1 MKKQITFI
9 LTLLLA
15 ASLAACSTQAAV
27 VTEPAD
33 TGAQNTATVVELD
46 NNSSATEESTSPV
59 ADVEIT
65 TYTHEASS
73 DYTWEVNDEMA
84 VVLNGVTASAES
96 GAVQIDG
103 SIVTISAGGTYR
115 LSGNLTDG
123 QVIVNSPDKEVV
135 RLILDGVEIASS
147 TSASIYIADAEKVI
161 IILAEDSQNILTDGS
176 AYVFANVE
184 DEEPNAAIFSAAD
197 LTLYGNGE
205 LTVNANFNDGIASK
219 DGLILASGTI
229 TINAADDG
237 VRGKDYM
244 VVKDGTISI
253 TATRDGLKADND
265 SDAALGYVE
274 INNGEISITAG
285 GDAVTAQTGVLINDG
300 NLILASGGGSGAWL
314 DETLSAKG
322 IKGLTSVTINGGTF
336 SINSADDSI
345 HSNGKITINNG
356 AFQLAS
362 ADDGMHADTSLTING
377 GEITINQSYEGIESA
392 LITINDGNIHIN
404 ASDDGINVASGVD
417 GSGGMFGGRPGVQP
431 GTDLF
436 AAGGDYYLYINGG
449 YVVVNADGDG
459 LDANGGIVMTDGVV
473 LVNGPTNNGNGALD
487 YRSNFTISGGL
498 IVAVGSSGMAQA
510 ASADSTQNS
519 VLLNLDSAVQA
530 GTVINIQD
538 GAGNSVLSYQPAR
551 IYQSILFSSSAL
563 ESGKNYTVNLGGV
576 ISGDLVD
583 RLATT
588 DGYYLGGS
596 QYTSFTVSSAVTV
609 LGAISGFGRG
619 GGGGRR

>member
-27 VTEPAD
+27 MTEPAD
-33 TGAQNTATVVELD
+33 TGAQNTAPVVELD

-73 DYTWEVNDEMA
+73 DYTWEVNDEVA

-219 DGLILASGTI
+219 DGLILASGII

-237 VRGKDYM
+237 VRGKDYV

-431 GTDLF
+431 GTDMF

-609 LGAISGFGRG
+609 LGAISGFGPG